1 MRKSKTMKNKFFT
14 FGKNPFRI
22 LVVSL
27 KLKKTGILSKQ

>member
-1 MRKSKTMKNKFFT
+1 MKIKIQTGFFT
-14 FGKNPFRI
+14 KGKNPFRI